1 MDEEI
6 YWADKIANKV
16 AEKNKEVYVVASGIT
31 PSGTVHIGNF
41 REEMTVDIVRRALES
56 KGVKVKYIHS
66 WDDFDRFRKI
76 PKNVPEEW
84 KRYIGMPV
92 AKVPDPWGCHES
104 YAEHFEKEFEEAAKV
119 VGVNPEYIYENR
131 EYSSCRYKDG
141 IKEALNKR
149 GKIIEILNRFRK
161 EPLPNDW
168 YPIQIYCTKC
178 GKDSTKVASYDGD
191 YKIKYKCE
199 CGNEEEI
206 DFSKQGV
213 VKLRWRTDWAMRW
226 KFYGVDFEPGG
237 KEHSTPGG
245 SRDTSSIISK
255 EVFNYEPP
263 IYQMYDFV
271 ILKGQ
276 GGKMSGSLGNVIAL
290 KDLNEIYL
298 PEIVRFF
305 YAGTRP
311 NKEFAVPMDDEIFKV
326 YEDFYFTERVY
337 FDKEETDEK
346 RKKHLKRVYEMSV
359 IEMPKELP
367 IQIPF
372 KYIVFLS
379 QIYKKDEDV
388 LEKLKQTGH
397 LKEDMTEFD
406 NKRIKMLIEMARA
419 WAEKYADE
427 RYKFQ
432 IHEEKHF
439 ELSEEEKKAVKMLI
453 GKINSLDEN
462 TLYEIGKESGLGKE
476 FFKMCYK
483 ILLNKERGP
492 RLFELIENVGREKV
506 KEILEK
512 YL

>member
-1 MDEEI
+1 MEEI
-6 YWADKIANKV
+6 YWADKIAHKV
-16 AEKNKEVYVVASGIT
+16 AERNKEVYVVTSGIT
-31 PSGTVHIGNF
+31 PSGTIHIGNF
-41 REEMTVDIVRRALES
+41 REEMTVDIVKRALNK
-56 KGVKVKYIHS
+56 KGVKVKCIHS
-66 WDDFDRFRKI
+66 WDDFDRFRKV
-76 PKNVPEEW
+76 PANVPKDWEN
-84 KRYIGMPV
+84 YIGMPV
-92 AKVPDPWGCHES
+92 ANVPDPWDCHKN
-104 YAEHFEKEFEEAAKV
+104 YAEHFEKEFEEAAKI
-119 VGVNPEYIYENR
+119 VGVNPEYIYESK
-131 EYSSCRYKDG
+131 EYSSCKYKDG

-149 GKIIEILNRFRK
+149 EKIIEILNKFRK
-161 EPLPNDW
+161 EPLPEDW

-178 GKDSTKVASYDGD
+178 GKDSTKVIFYNGD
-191 YKIKYKCE
+191 YKVKYKCK

-213 VKLRWRTDWAMRW
+213 VKLRWRVDWAMRW

-255 EVFNYEPP
+255 EIFNYEPP

-276 GGKMSGSLGNVIAL
+276 GGKMSGSLGNVISL

-311 NKEFAVPMDDEIFKV
+311 NKEFAVPMDDEIFKI

-337 FDKEETDEK
+337 FDKEEIDEK
-346 RKKHLKRVYEMSV
+346 RKKHLKRVYEISM

-372 KYIVFLS
+372 KYLVFLS

-397 LKEDMTEFD
+397 LKEKMSEFD

-427 RYKFQ
+427 KYKFQ
-432 IHEEKHF
+432 IHEEKHL

-453 GKINSLDEN
+453 EKINSLDEN

-492 RLFELIENVGREKV
+492 RLFELIETVGKEKI
-506 KEILEK
+506 KKILEK
-512 YL
+512 YV